1 MLTSLLKL
9 SNQISIPENFI
20 KKNAPTFY
28 SHLTKLETPKTKL
41 TLEKKQEN
49 LSELLEI
56 IKNEMKQIPN
66 DQIISKVLENI
77 SLNGINRKFEINGQ
91 IPLNSSFSL
100 NEIKD
105 DLFST
110 LTMTNSFFDI
120 DDNESWKIEET
131 QGKGQKFESPILY
144 DINGNICSIKLNQCD
159 CIIFIYENDDD
170 FNYII
175 DKIKKIPI
183 IFVCKTKSFFQ
194 KKKFLIENGNLNSF
208 PHYFFSE
215 NDDNIFNK
223 FKLPRMIILNE
234 KGQVFEN
241 KSLNNLN
248 EIDSL
253 ENNLLYTKEDENNEY
268 ENLNSFLLN
277 ADNKT
282 KLDIINKINRELEDA
297 NFKNVNFEID
307 NSCKIDNKGIFAKRA
322 IPIFK
327 GVLEKKREKDL
338 NKFIESTESE
348 SNLEKI
354 KNMVI
359 LI

>member
-9 SNQISIPENFI
+9 SNQISIPDNFI

-28 SHLTKLETPKTKL
+28 SHLTKLETPRTKL

-56 IKNEMKQIPN
+56 IKNEMKQFPN
-66 DQIISKVLENI
+66 ELIISEIIENI
-77 SLNGINRKFEINGQ
+77 SLNGINRKFEIKGQ
-91 IPLNSSFSL
+91 IPLNSSSSL
-100 NEIKD
+100 NELKD
-105 DLFST
+105 DLYSS

-131 QGKGQKFESPILY
+131 QGKGQKFESPNLY
-144 DINGNICSIKLNQCD
+144 DINGNVCSIKLNQCD

-170 FNYII
+170 LNYII
-175 DKIKKIPI
+175 DKIKNIPI
-183 IFVCKTKSFFQ
+183 IFVCKTKNFFQ
-194 KKKFLIENGNLNSF
+194 KKKHLIENGNLNQFS
-208 PHYFFSE
+208 HYFFSE
-215 NDDNIFNK
+215 NDDNVFNK
-223 FKLPRMIILNE
+223 FKLPRLIILNE
-234 KGQVFEN
+234 KGQVYEN
-241 KSLNNLN
+241 KSLNNIN

-253 ENNLLYTKEDENNEY
+253 ENNLLYTKENEDNEY
-268 ENLNSFLLN
+268 YNLNSFLLN

-282 KLDIINKINRELEDA
+282 KLDIIYKINRELEDA
-297 NFKNVNFEID
+297 NFHNVNFEID
-307 NSCKIDNKGIFAKRA
+307 NSCKIDNKGVFAMRA

-327 GVLEKKREKDL
+327 GVAEKKREKDL
-338 NKFIESTESE
+338 KKFIDSTESE

-354 KNMVI
+354 KNLVT

>member
-9 SNQISIPENFI
+9 SNQISIPDNFI

-28 SHLTKLETPKTKL
+28 SHLTKLETPRTKL

-56 IKNEMKQIPN
+56 IKNEMKQFPN
-66 DQIISKVLENI
+66 ELIISEIIENI
-77 SLNGINRKFEINGQ
+77 SLNGINRKFEIKGQ
-91 IPLNSSFSL
+91 IPLNSSSSL
-100 NEIKD
+100 NELKD
-105 DLFST
+105 DLYSS

-131 QGKGQKFESPILY
+131 QGKGQKFESPNLY

-170 FNYII
+170 LNYII
-175 DKIKKIPI
+175 DKIKNIPI
-183 IFVCKTKSFFQ
+183 IFVCKTKNFFQ
-194 KKKFLIENGNLNSF
+194 KKKHLIENGNLNQFS
-208 PHYFFSE
+208 HYFFSE
-215 NDDNIFNK
+215 NDDNVFNK
-223 FKLPRMIILNE
+223 FKLPRLIILNE
-234 KGQVFEN
+234 KGQVYEN
-241 KSLNNLN
+241 KSLNNIN

-253 ENNLLYTKEDENNEY
+253 ENNLLYTKENEDNEY
-268 ENLNSFLLN
+268 YNLNSFLLN

-282 KLDIINKINRELEDA
+282 KLDIIYKINRELEDA
-297 NFKNVNFEID
+297 NFHNVNFEID
-307 NSCKIDNKGIFAKRA
+307 SSCKIDNKGVFAMRA

-327 GVLEKKREKDL
+327 GVAEKKREKDL
-338 NKFIESTESE
+338 KKFIDSTESE

-354 KNMVI
+354 KNLVT